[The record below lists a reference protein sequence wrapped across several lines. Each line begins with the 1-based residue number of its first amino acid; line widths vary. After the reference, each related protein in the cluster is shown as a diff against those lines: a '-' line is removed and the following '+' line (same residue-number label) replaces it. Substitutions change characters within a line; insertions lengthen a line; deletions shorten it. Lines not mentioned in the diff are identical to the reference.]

1 MQWEP
6 TTNTGYAKYRAEV
19 LNDQRMPDEKETFN
33 VRKDSL
39 YTDRDYFENVKRK
52 KEWKEVTKRFY
63 DKCERACESL
73 CLATAV
79 ALGFEEKD
87 ARFFADTF
95 REMDLCTLKFLHS
108 MPTKPS
114 LETSENTVGNRMSLR
129 VSEHVD
135 FGFATFLFHDS
146 ESLGRGLQVKKSVAV
161 RSRERQSRGRL
172 DRRRG
177 KERIAGELLHFKHR
191 SFTPTMDGRFLQ
203 RHGAQSHRSGRD
215 CGNATQVF
223 VRVLHGS
230 RRRDGD

>member
-1 MQWEP
+1 MMDDEIPTIDLSPFVFQGGGRGDDDNKGETIVVLDEAKRKCADALGKCFKRHGFCYLENVGLEKEDIESVFREAKLFFEGQSTEHKEGELVQWEP
-6 TTNTGYAKYRAEV
+6 KTNTGYAKYRAEV

-95 REMDLCTLKFLHS
+95 REMDLCL
-108 MPTKPS
+108 S
-114 LETSENTVGNRMSLR
+114 LI
-129 VSEHVD
+129 H
-135 FGFATFLFHDS
+135 
-146 ESLGRGLQVKKSVAV
+146 
-161 RSRERQSRGRL
+161 
-172 DRRRG
+172 
-177 KERIAGELLHFKHR
+177 I
-191 SFTPTMDGRFLQ
+191 
-203 RHGAQSHRSGRD
+203 
-215 CGNATQVF
+215 
-223 VRVLHGS
+223 
-230 RRRDGD
+230 